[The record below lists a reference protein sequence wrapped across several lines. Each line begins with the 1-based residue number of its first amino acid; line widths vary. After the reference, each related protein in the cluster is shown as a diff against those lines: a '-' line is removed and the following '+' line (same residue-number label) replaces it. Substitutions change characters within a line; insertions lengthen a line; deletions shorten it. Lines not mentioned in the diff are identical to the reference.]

1 MTAVNLTKRTVSSKQ
16 KFERTAYL
24 FMRLSGIVLLFL
36 AVGHVM
42 IQLVLNDVHNLTL
55 QFVADQW
62 KSWGWKAYDMLLLA
76 FAITHG
82 YNGLRNI
89 LEDYIH
95 NEKLMRVIHYVLAV
109 FVVATVAWSAV
120 AIITFPMN

>member
-95 NEKLMRVIHYVLAV
+95 NEKLMRVIHYALAV

>member
-95 NEKLMRVIHYVLAV
+95 NEKLMRAIHYVLAV

-120 AIITFPMN
+120 AIITFPMK